1 MPVDPEAA
9 GSVSDPFTLS
19 WTGDEPML
27 YALGVG
33 AGQQDPA
40 RELQF
45 TTENTQGIRQ
55 QVLPT
60 FAVVLAQFR
69 GAPRVRFGDYDRAMV
84 VHSEQSVSLRRPLPV
99 SGSVT
104 TRNKLLGIYDKGSGA
119 LVRTE
124 TLGWLPGDPED
135 QPTIS
140 TRWSLFIR
148 GEGGFGA
155 LEPQQGAW
163 SPPVGEPDSA
173 LACRTRPDQAL
184 LYRLSGDHNPLH
196 SDPGHAARAGFAGPI
211 LHGMCTYGLVGRCLL
226 GELAGSDPA
235 RFASMSGRFSKP
247 VFPGDEL
254 RIALWFGGDRTA
266 FRVFGPSG
274 DVVLD
279 RGEFLTRDAGRPSE
293 PANQPAPPA
302 GRRLC

>member
-69 GAPRVRFGDYDRAMV
+69 GAPRVRFGDYNRAMV
-84 VHSEQSVSLRRPLPV
+84 VHSEQSVSLRRPLPD

-104 TRNKLLGIYDKGSGA
+104 TRNQLLGIYDKGSGA

-148 GEGGFGA
+148 GEGGFGV
-155 LEPQQGAW
+155 LEPQQGRGRPRLGSRTASW
-163 SPPVGEPDSA
+163 PAIPDPTRRCCTASPVITIP
-173 LACRTRPDQAL
+173 CIRTRAMRPGPASPGRSCTECAPMGWSAGACSASWPDL
-184 LYRLSGDHNPLH
+184 IP
-196 SDPGHAARAGFAGPI
+196 HA
-211 LHGMCTYGLVGRCLL
+211 
-226 GELAGSDPA
+226 S
-235 RFASMSGRFSKP
+235 
-247 VFPGDEL
+247 
-254 RIALWFGGDRTA
+254 
-266 FRVFGPSG
+266 
-274 DVVLD
+274 
-279 RGEFLTRDAGRPSE
+279 
-293 PANQPAPPA
+293 
-302 GRRLC
+302 RR